1 MEQFFSD
8 NEALIREITE
18 IVTTGGVNVLLALGI
33 LIVGFIVA
41 GTAKRTVMRIAER
54 NPRVDRTLSS
64 FFASMVRYGI
74 LAVVFIAVLARFGV
88 ETTSLVAAIGAAA
101 FAVGLALQGTLSNV
115 ASGVMLI
122 FFRPYS
128 LGDFV
133 EVAGVSGTVA
143 DMNLFTTELTTPDNK
158 TIIVPNGQAW
168 GGVITN
174 YTVKPTRRVDI
185 TYSISYDDDIDKAMN
200 VIRTHYEADERV
212 HKEPEFFV
220 GVIAHGGSSID
231 IVTRA
236 WTNTSDYWGVYFDA
250 MKGVKEAFDKND
262 IEIPYPHQVEI
273 QKKD

>member
-1 MEQFFSD
+1 MEQLLND
-8 NEALIREITE
+8 NEALIRQITE

-33 LIVGFIVA
+33 LIVGYIVA
-41 GTAKRTVMRIAER
+41 GAVERAVKRVSER
-54 NPRVDRTLSS
+54 NPRIDKTLAT
-64 FFASMVRYGI
+64 FFASLARYAI
-74 LAVVFIAVLARFGV
+74 LAVVFIAVLSRFGV

-115 ASGVMLI
+115 ASGVMLV

-143 DMNLFTTELTTPDNK
+143 DMNLFTTELTTSDNK

-174 YTVKPTRRVDI
+174 FTVKPTRRVDI
-185 TYSISYDDDIDKAMN
+185 TYSISYDDDIDKAMD
-200 VIRTHYEADERV
+200 VIRAHYEADERV
-212 HKEPEFFV
+212 HKEPEFFL
-220 GVIAHGGSSID
+220 GVISHGASSID

-236 WTNTSDYWGVYFDA
+236 WTNTADYWGVYFDA
-250 MKGVKEAFDKND
+250 MKGIKQAFDKND
-262 IEIPYPHQVEI
+262 IEIPYPHEVQI
-273 QKKD
+273 QKKG